1 MKVQQ
6 VRGTRDFYPEDMAL
20 RNWLFERWRRASRRA
35 GFVEV
40 DGPELEPLELYTE
53 KSGPEIAEQ
62 LYCLEDKSQRK
73 LALRPEFTPTL
84 ARMIA
89 ARQAALPEPIRW
101 FNISR
106 CFRYERAQKGRL
118 REFFQWNVD
127 LVGITEEIADAECIS
142 LAVDAMKEL
151 RLGPADVQVRI
162 NDRRLLAA
170 LVRHLGIAEDRVPQ
184 VFGILDK
191 RDKVP
196 AETLGAL
203 LAEAGLET
211 AQRQGLERI
220 LAWQSPDGIDAQEL
234 ATPGVHAAVEAI
246 QRLFALLA
254 DYGIAE
260 WCRFDIGIVRGL
272 AYYTG
277 PVWEVHDRKGELRAI
292 FGGGRYDRLLGDM
305 GGKAMP
311 ACGFGCGDV
320 VLGILLDER
329 GQLPLGEA
337 PVECYVLSREKDWSK
352 VLRTVRFFRG
362 LGLRTQFDL
371 KASGFNRQNKIAVD
385 SRARF
390 KVVIGQ
396 CPWPKVA
403 VIDSEGGDAV
413 QIPSLVFDLDADT
426 KEAAKLRQLEQYL
439 HLENRAESPT

>member
-1 MKVQQ
+1 MKVQP
-6 VRGTRDFYPEDMAL
+6 VRGTRDFYPEDMAF

-40 DGPELEPLELYTE
+40 DGPELEPLELYTD
-53 KSGPEIAEQ
+53 KSGPEISEQ
-62 LYCLEDKSQRK
+62 LYWLEDKSRRR

-84 ARMIA
+84 VRMIA

-127 LVGITEEIADAECIS
+127 LLGIAEEIADAECIS
-142 LAVDAMKEL
+142 LAVDAMKEVG
-151 RLGPADVQVRI
+151 LGPEDIQVRI
-162 NDRRLLAA
+162 NDRRLLGA

-196 AETLGAL
+196 AEALGAL
-203 LAEAGLET
+203 LAEAGLE
-211 AQRQGLERI
+211 AQQRQGLERI
-220 LAWQSPDGIDAQEL
+220 LAWQHLEDIDAREL
-234 ATPGVHAAVEAI
+234 ATPEVQAAAESLR
-246 QRLFALLA
+246 RLLALLA

-292 FGGGRYDRLLGDM
+292 FGGGRYDRLLADL
-305 GGKAMP
+305 GGKPMP

-320 VLGILLDER
+320 VLGILLSER
-329 GQLPLGEA
+329 GLRPTAEA
-337 PVECYVLSREKDWSK
+337 PAEFFVASGIEESLPQVLQVVRH
-352 VLRTVRFFRG
+352 LRACNRS
-362 LGLRTQFDL
+362 TQFDL
-371 KASGFNRQNKIAVD
+371 KSGNLKRQMKKAAD
-385 SRARF
+385 AGARV
-390 KVVIGQ
+390 VVIVTEEFAKSRRVTLRDMS
-396 CPWPKVA
+396 C
-403 VIDSEGGDAV
+403 GDQRDV
-413 QIPSLVFDLDADT
+413 G
-426 KEAAKLRQLEQYL
+426 LEEL
-439 HLENRAESPT
+439 GA

>member
-1 MKVQQ
+1 VKIQQ
-6 VRGTRDFYPEDMAL
+6 VRGTRDFYPEDMAF
-20 RNWLFERWRRASRRA
+20 RQWLVEHWRQASRRA

-40 DGPELEPLELYTE
+40 DGPELEPLELYTD

-62 LYCLEDKSQRK
+62 LYWLQDKGGRK

-89 ARQAALPEPIRW
+89 ARQASLPEPIRW

-127 LVGITEEIADAECIS
+127 LVGVEGEIADAECIS
-142 LAVDAMKEL
+142 IAVDL
-151 RLGPADVQVRI
+151 VRSLGLTPEDVQVKI

-170 LVRHLGIAEDRVPQ
+170 LVRHLGIAEDRVPV

-196 AETLGAL
+196 PETLSVMM
-203 LAEAGLET
+203 AEAGLEA
-211 AQRQGLERI
+211 AQREGLSRI
-220 LAWQSPDGIDAQEL
+220 LAWKGLGDIDAQEL
-234 ATPGVHAAVEAI
+234 ATPEVHAAVEALR
-246 QRLFALLA
+246 RLFGFLEA
-254 DYGIAE
+254 YGIAE

-277 PVWEVHDRKGELRAI
+277 PVWEVYDLKGEFRAI
-292 FGGGRYDRLLGDM
+292 FGGGRYDRLLGEL

-320 VLGILLDER
+320 VLGLLLEER
-329 GQLPLGEA
+329 GLRPEA
-337 PVECYVLSREKDWSK
+337 QRSAEYFVAAEGDSSAG
-352 VLRTVRFFRG
+352 VLRVVRHLRERNFPTQYDLKGGNLKRQMKKAADAAARFVVIVGPVLAAGGTVTVRDMQSGEQREVPLES
-362 LGLRTQFDL
+362 LG
-371 KASGFNRQNKIAVD
+371 G
-385 SRARF
+385 
-390 KVVIGQ
+390 
-396 CPWPKVA
+396 
-403 VIDSEGGDAV
+403 
-413 QIPSLVFDLDADT
+413 
-426 KEAAKLRQLEQYL
+426 
-439 HLENRAESPT
+439 

>member
-1 MKVQQ
+1 MKIQT

-20 RNWLFERWRRASRRA
+20 RNWLVERWRDASRRA

-62 LYCLEDKSQRK
+62 LYWLKDKSDRR

-89 ARQAALPEPIRW
+89 ARQASLPEPIRW

-127 LVGITEEIADAECIS
+127 LVGIEGVIADAECIAI
-142 LAVDAMKEL
+142 AVDALKSL
-151 RLGPADVQVRI
+151 GLGPQDVTVKV
-162 NDRRLLAA
+162 NDRRLLGA
-170 LVRHLGIAEDRVPQ
+170 LVRHLGIAEDRVAQ
-184 VFGILDK
+184 VFAVLDK

-196 AETLGAL
+196 PESLSAM
-203 LAEAGLET
+203 LAEAGLAP
-211 AQRQGLERI
+211 AQREGLERI
-220 LAWQSPDGIDAQEL
+220 LSWKNLNDVDSGELSTPEVADAAETL
-234 ATPGVHAAVEAI
+234 T
-246 QRLFALLA
+246 RLFGLLEG
-254 DYGIAE
+254 YGIAE

-277 PVWEVHDRKGELRAI
+277 PVWEVHDLKGEFRAI
-292 FGGGRYDRLLGDM
+292 FGGGRYDRLLGEL

-320 VLGILLDER
+320 VLGLLLEER
-329 GQLPLGEA
+329 GLRPEAERPAEYFVASAGGENWA
-337 PVECYVLSREKDWSK
+337 D
-352 VLRTVRFFRG
+352 VLRVVRR
-362 LGLRTQFDL
+362 LRDKNVPTQFDL
-371 KASGFNRQNKIAVD
+371 KGGNLKRQMKKAADAAARFVVIIGDNMAETGRVTVRDMASGEQREM
-385 SRARF
+385 
-390 KVVIGQ
+390 
-396 CPWPKVA
+396 PL
-403 VIDSEGGDAV
+403 EGLGG
-413 QIPSLVFDLDADT
+413 
-426 KEAAKLRQLEQYL
+426 
-439 HLENRAESPT
+439 

>member
-40 DGPELEPLELYTE
+40 DGPELEPLKLYTE

-62 LYCLEDKSQRK
+62 LYCLEDKSRRQ

-127 LVGITEEIADAECIS
+127 LIGIAEEIADAECIG

-151 RLGPADVQVRI
+151 GLGPEDVQVRI

-196 AETLGAL
+196 VETLGAL
-203 LAEAGLET
+203 LAEVGLEA

-220 LAWQSPDGIDAQEL
+220 LAWQGLDDIDAQER
-234 ATPGVHAAVEAI
+234 ATPEVHAAAEAI
-246 QRLFALLA
+246 KRLFALLA

-329 GQLPLGEA
+329 GLRPEPERSAEYFVASAIEA
-337 PVECYVLSREKDWSK
+337 DFPPVLQVVRH
-352 VLRTVRFFRG
+352 LRARNRA
-362 LGLRTQFDL
+362 TQFDL
-371 KASGFNRQNKIAVD
+371 KGGNLKRQMKKAAD
-385 SRARF
+385 AGARF
-390 KVVIGQ
+390 VVIVGE
-396 CPWPKVA
+396 KFAASRRVTLR
-403 VIDSEGGDAV
+403 DMGSGDQHDV
-413 QIPSLVFDLDADT
+413 DLN
-426 KEAAKLRQLEQYL
+426 ELGV
-439 HLENRAESPT
+439 

>member
-1 MKVQQ
+1 MKIQP
-6 VRGTRDFYPEDMAL
+6 VRGTRDFYPEGMAL

-62 LYCLEDKSQRK
+62 LYGLVDKSQRQ

-89 ARQAALPEPIRW
+89 ARQAALPEPVRW

-127 LVGITEEIADAECIS
+127 LIGIAEEIADAECIS
-142 LAVDAMKEL
+142 LAVDAMREVG
-151 RLGPADVQVRI
+151 LGPEDVEVRL
-162 NDRRLLAA
+162 NDRRLLGA
-170 LVRHLGIAEDRVPQ
+170 LVRHLGIAEERVPQ

-191 RDKVP
+191 RDKVS
-196 AETLGAL
+196 AEALGVM
-203 LAEAGLET
+203 LAEAGLGT
-211 AQRQGLERI
+211 PQREGLQRILSWQGL
-220 LAWQSPDGIDAQEL
+220 DGIDAREL
-234 ATPGVHAAVEAI
+234 ATPEVRAAAETLR
-246 QRLFALLA
+246 RLFVLLG
-254 DYGIAE
+254 DYGIAD

-277 PVWEVHDRKGELRAI
+277 PVWEVHDRKGGLRAI
-292 FGGGRYDRLLGDM
+292 FGGGRYDRLLEEI

-320 VLGILLDER
+320 VLGILLD
-329 GQLPLGEA
+329 G
-337 PVECYVLSREKDWSK
+337 
-352 VLRTVRFFRG
+352 RG
-362 LGLRTQFDL
+362 LWPQPEPQAEYFVVSSVENNFTDMLQVVRRLRAYDLTTQYDL
-371 KASGFNRQNKIAVD
+371 HGGGALKRQMKKAADAG
-385 SRARF
+385 ARF
-390 KVVIGQ
+390 VVIVG
-396 CPWPKVA
+396 PEFGA
-403 VIDSEGGDAV
+403 GRR
-413 QIPSLVFDLDADT
+413 LT
-426 KEAAKLRQLEQYL
+426 LRDMQSGEQRQV
-439 HLENRAESPT
+439 HLEELGG